1 LKSVSGTATIH
12 DINSLHETLNEL
24 QSTTSDIVLSLSNQI
39 TYVKKLDTVTRV
51 NNIAIANV

>member
-1 LKSVSGTATIH
+1 MSGTATIH